1 MRFFQKRREETGKF
15 WGHAAYPHA
24 PSAETVR
31 NRESGAIGSSI
42 TRFMDRL
49 ESNCWLMMGMT
60 LGITALII
68 GWWIVSGQEPDGIRL
83 FNKPE
88 QPSQQTDTVGKQT
101 MEQLEV
107 QLTVLIDR
115 VEMLTNSINY
125 MDSKLI
131 HTHALIDSISTA
143 KQRAASTAPKQPVA
157 DKAVWVIDELP
168 PPAAGQ
174 TIRET
179 PADLTTS
186 SRGTTAPSTAVATT
200 DTSFSRLPDDVL
212 HGSRASRTDT
222 VAVKQPTSGKTL
234 QQAPHTAAVTEYGPS
249 VSKHQ
254 TPVNE
259 PKAGPWI
266 INLTSSSSQA
276 VADRF
281 AANAQSRGIETRQ
294 QQVTVKGKHYWRVQT
309 TGFSSAAEAKTKAS
323 QIKEKLGLKD
333 VWIVHRIVTS
343 TSYD

>member
-1 MRFFQKRREETGKF
+1 MKYFQERREEAGKS
-15 WGHAAYPHA
+15 GGYAAYPHA
-24 PSAETVR
+24 LSAEAVR
-31 NRESGAIGSSI
+31 NRKSGAGSFSL
-42 TRFMDRL
+42 TRFIDTL

-60 LGITALII
+60 LGITALFI
-68 GWWIVSGQEPDGIRL
+68 GLWIVSGQGPNGMRL
-83 FNKPE
+83 FNKIE
-88 QPSQQTDTVGKQT
+88 QTSQQTDTVGKQAI
-101 MEQLEV
+101 EQLEV

-115 VEMLTNSINY
+115 VEMLTDSINY
-125 MDSKLI
+125 LDSKLI
-131 HTHALIDSISTA
+131 RTHAMIDSISTA
-143 KQRAASTAPKQPVA
+143 EQRAASTAPKQPVA

-174 TIRET
+174 TVREIQ
-179 PADLTTS
+179 ADLTAS
-186 SRGTTAPSTAVATT
+186 SRRTTAPGTAVAIT
-200 DTSFSRLPDDVL
+200 DTSFFTLPDNVL

-222 VAVKQPTSGKTL
+222 VAGKQPTSGKTL
-234 QQAPHTAAVTEYGPS
+234 QQTPHTVAVTEYGAP

-259 PKAGPWI
+259 PKVGPWV
-266 INLTSSSSQA
+266 INLTSSPSQA

-309 TGFSSAAEAKTKAS
+309 KGFSTAAEAKTKAS

-333 VWIVHRIVTS
+333 VWIVQR
-343 TSYD
+343 